1 VAIASLVA
9 LAFLVPLA
17 LLVQQLAHERAL
29 AQAER
34 QTAIVMS
41 VLAVTTDPNAV
52 KQVIAS
58 THDEESGQLA
68 VHGLTAAPVGNSHAP
83 AQYIATAAG
92 QRRTVVEP
100 VPGGGLAYL
109 EPIEVDDDRVAVVE
123 VHIPDEALTGGVRG
137 AWLAL
142 AGVAVGLVVGAAL
155 VGDRL
160 AVRLVG
166 PARSLAGAATALGDG
181 NLDVRV
187 QPSGSRELAEAGAAF
202 NHMAD
207 RLAALRTAEREMVA
221 DLSHRLRTPL
231 TGLRLDVEALEAAAG
246 TWEHPPELRPADPV
260 TGEPPAPPWDTADP
274 PWAAPDPPWAAADPG
289 LGTADPDSDPADPD
303 WDPADP
309 DWDPPADPGLGTA
322 DPGWDGADPS
332 WEGPDPPP
340 WDTDAH
346 RTIGR
351 VRQALAALEH
361 EVDMLIRTTRQA
373 AAAVAAEPAP
383 PGRCDASEAVAER
396 MVFWSAVAG
405 DQDRPCRVSG
415 THLPAPVGVPASE
428 LGAALDAVL
437 GNAFRYTPQGT
448 ALEVAVTRHDGWVA
462 VRVDDAG
469 PGIPDPDRALRRGA
483 SDRGSTGLGLD
494 IARRVAQAGGGSVSV
509 GTGQLGG
516 ASVVMLFA
524 DIDAPPP
531 EQPSRL
537 GLIGRLTREP
547 RIRQPRTREA
557 RAQEPGKRP
566 RPRAGRARDHVR
578 SRRGHRQQPPTD

>member
-9 LAFLVPLA
+9 LAFLIPLA
-17 LLVQQLAHERAL
+17 LLVEQLAHERAL

-52 KQVIAS
+52 EQVIAS
-58 THDEESGQLA
+58 TNDEDAGQLA
-68 VHGLTAAPVGNSHAP
+68 VHGLAAVPVGTSHAP
-83 AQYIATAAG
+83 AEYIATAAS

-100 VPGGGLAYL
+100 VPGGLTYL
-109 EPIEVDDDRVAVVE
+109 EPIEVDDNQVAVVE
-123 VHIPDEALTGGVRG
+123 VHIPEAALTGGVRT

-142 AGVAVGLVVGAAL
+142 AVVAIGLVVGAAL

-160 AVRLVG
+160 AVRLVR
-166 PARSLAGAATALGDG
+166 PARSLADAATSLGEG
-181 NLDVRV
+181 NLEVRV
-187 QPSGSRELAEAGAAF
+187 QPGGSRELAEAGHAF
-202 NHMAD
+202 NQMAN

-246 TWEHPPELRPADPV
+246 SGVDLGAVGADGGADGPA
-260 TGEPPAPPWDTADP
+260 GWWAD
-274 PWAAPDPPWAAADPG
+274 
-289 LGTADPDSDPADPD
+289 DSDPY
-303 WDPADP
+303 
-309 DWDPPADPGLGTA
+309 
-322 DPGWDGADPS
+322 
-332 WEGPDPPP
+332 
-340 WDTDAH
+340 

-361 EVDMLIRTTRQA
+361 EIDVLIRTTRQA
-373 AAAVAAEPAP
+373 AATAEEPTP
-383 PGRCDASEAVAER
+383 QGRCDASEVVAER

-405 DQDRPCRVSG
+405 DQDRPCTVSG
-415 THLPAPVGVPASE
+415 THLPAPVGVPGSE

-469 PGIPDPDRALRRGA
+469 PGIADPDRALQRGA

-494 IARRVAQAGGGSVSV
+494 IARRAAQAGGGSVSV
-509 GTGQLGG
+509 DTGRLGG

-524 DIDAPPP
+524 DIEAPPP
-531 EQPSRL
+531 APPSRL
-537 GLIGRLTREP
+537 GLIGRLTREQAP
-547 RIRQPRTREA
+547 R
-557 RAQEPGKRP
+557 
-566 RPRAGRARDHVR
+566 
-578 SRRGHRQQPPTD
+578 RRRWPQQRRPTD

>member
-1 VAIASLVA
+1 VAVASLVA

-58 THDEESGQLA
+58 THDEESGRLA
-68 VHGLTAAPVGNSHAP
+68 VHGLSDETVGTGHAP
-83 AQYIATAAG
+83 AGDIALAAR
-92 QRRTVVEP
+92 QRRTVVER
-100 VPGGGLAYL
+100 VPGGLAYL
-109 EPIEVDDDRVAVVE
+109 EPIEVDNGQVAVVE
-123 VHIPDEALTGGVRG
+123 VHIPEQALSGGVRT

-142 AGVAVGLVVGAAL
+142 AGVAVGLVLGAAV

-160 AVRLVG
+160 AVRLVR

-181 NLDVRV
+181 DLTVRV
-187 QPSGSRELAEAGAAF
+187 RPGGSRELAEAAVAF

-207 RLAALRTAEREMVA
+207 RLAALRTAERELVA

-246 TWEHPPELRPADPV
+246 ASDYQPESYPAEAGDDADPY
-260 TGEPPAPPWDTADP
+260 
-274 PWAAPDPPWAAADPG
+274 
-289 LGTADPDSDPADPD
+289 
-303 WDPADP
+303 
-309 DWDPPADPGLGTA
+309 
-322 DPGWDGADPS
+322 
-332 WEGPDPPP
+332 
-340 WDTDAH
+340 

-361 EVDMLIRTTRQA
+361 EVDVLIRTTRQA
-373 AAAVAAEPAP
+373 TSADEPAP
-383 PGRCDASEAVAER
+383 PGRCDASQVVAER

-415 THLPAPVGVPASE
+415 TQAPAPVGIPGSE
-428 LGAALDAVL
+428 LAAALDAVL

-448 ALEVAVTRHDGWVA
+448 ALEVAITRHDGWVA

-494 IARRVAQAGGGSVSV
+494 IARRAAQAGGGSVSV

-516 ASVVMLFA
+516 ASVVLLLA
-524 DIDAPPP
+524 DVEAPPP
-531 EQPSRL
+531 APPSRL

-547 RIRQPRTREA
+547 RDRKLRDRE
-557 RAQEPGKRP
+557 P
-566 RPRAGRARDHVR
+566 RPRERRAGRPGGHARDRR
-578 SRRGHRQQPPTD
+578 SGTESQPGGKSFLAPD

>member
-9 LAFLVPLA
+9 IAFLVPLA
-17 LLVQQLAHERAL
+17 LLVQQLAYERAL

-58 THDEESGQLA
+58 TNDEDSGQLA
-68 VHGLTAAPVGNSHAP
+68 VHGLAAEPVGTGQAP
-83 AQYIATAAG
+83 AQFIATAAQ

-100 VPGGGLAYL
+100 VPGGLAYL
-109 EPIEVDDDRVAVVE
+109 EPIEVADDQVAVVE
-123 VHIPDEALTGGVRG
+123 VHIPDEALTGGVRS

-142 AGVAVGLVVGAAL
+142 TGVAVGLILGAAV

-160 AVRLVG
+160 ALRVVR
-166 PARSLAGAATALGDG
+166 PARSLADAATALGDG
-181 NLDVRV
+181 NLAVRV
-187 QPSGSRELAEAGAAF
+187 RPSGSRELAEAGAAF
-202 NHMAD
+202 NQMAD

-246 TWEHPPELRPADPV
+246 APDQPDGPAGPEEADPYR
-260 TGEPPAPPWDTADP
+260 TEEADP
-274 PWAAPDPPWAAADPG
+274 Y
-289 LGTADPDSDPADPD
+289 
-303 WDPADP
+303 
-309 DWDPPADPGLGTA
+309 
-322 DPGWDGADPS
+322 
-332 WEGPDPPP
+332 
-340 WDTDAH
+340 

-361 EVDMLIRTTRQA
+361 EVDVLIRTTRQA
-373 AAAVAAEPAP
+373 ATASEPAP
-383 PGRCDASEAVAER
+383 PGRCDAGQVVTRR

-405 DQDRPCRVSG
+405 DQDRRCKVSVPG
-415 THLPAPVGVPASE
+415 PAPVGVPAPE
-428 LGAALDAVL
+428 LAAALDAVL

-469 PGIPDPDRALRRGA
+469 PGIADPDRAVQRGA

-494 IARRVAQAGGGSVSV
+494 IARRVAQAGGGSVSL
-509 GTGQLGG
+509 GTSRLGG
-516 ASVVMLFA
+516 ASVVLLLA
-524 DIDAPPP
+524 DVEAPPP
-531 EQPSRL
+531 APPSRL

-547 RIRQPRTREA
+547 RTRGGR
-557 RAQEPGKRP
+557 RA
-566 RPRAGRARDHVR
+566 A
-578 SRRGHRQQPPTD
+578 HR